1 LQFFRIPE
9 IAYFFASALS
19 ALFMVTIRAGAAS
32 IQSLRNALQV
42 FDSIT
47 FRFIRVFFYWGPFKA
62 AWDAFWSP
70 FPGVNPPPELYWGQS
85 FDEYGNKPITS
96 NLEILAS
103 TGEQILTLCPLVGQP
118 KKLNNGENN
127 FNLFQPFFYQFVKFN
142 FTDRKKGTSLTNNN
156 LPEDYQYFGIDD
168 GVNNLLNFLRY
179 NPFLACA
186 LQPVRDDNTNEITHF
201 VIDPFNKATTFG
213 KISSLMNS
221 KYKRVVA
228 VISKDL
234 SSIEKMEVFQVNAYG
249 EPVPDYNDGLIS
261 LKDKANMVLHV
272 LVYQSELIH
281 ATIHLFHYLM
291 TTCMARATQ
300 QYPIMYEWARAYNE
314 NIVLKYGEIVL
325 LLFSQYFGALCQ
337 STQLLFNGWMVGPYH
352 TVVALAA
359 ALNREWSSY
368 KSAED
373 FTYKF
378 LFPKLT
384 AKELDDA
391 NICVAWRKQVDL
403 VKHYSKDL
411 MAAFVEVN
419 SSDFSTINMNF
430 AGITS
435 TTGPNGI
442 GGVTSVRQ
450 FVELMSVTGFLHACT
465 LSFTR
470 VLCTSPMIALMKPEA
485 SHFSFQ
491 DVITASVATATLIG
505 SVEGHTVFS
514 WGIPY
519 KSVPNKVIQ
528 VFQKYSFISA
538 QYKQEYYES
547 IKDRPDFKYY
557 GFIFTDHGPDEID
570 GKQYTLSTY
579 I

>member
-1 LQFFRIPE
+1 
-9 IAYFFASALS
+9 
-19 ALFMVTIRAGAAS
+19 MG
-32 IQSLRNALQV
+32 
-42 FDSIT
+42 
-47 FRFIRVFFYWGPFKA
+47 
-62 AWDAFWSP
+62 
-70 FPGVNPPPELYWGQS
+70 
-85 FDEYGNKPITS
+85 
-96 NLEILAS
+96 
-103 TGEQILTLCPLVGQP
+103 
-118 KKLNNGENN
+118 
-127 FNLFQPFFYQFVKFN
+127 
-142 FTDRKKGTSLTNNN
+142 
-156 LPEDYQYFGIDD
+156 
-168 GVNNLLNFLRY
+168 
-179 NPFLACA
+179 
-186 LQPVRDDNTNEITHF
+186 
-201 VIDPFNKATTFG
+201 
-213 KISSLMNS
+213 
-221 KYKRVVA
+221 
-228 VISKDL
+228 
-234 SSIEKMEVFQVNAYG
+234 
-249 EPVPDYNDGLIS
+249 
-261 LKDKANMVLHV
+261 
-272 LVYQSELIH
+272 
-281 ATIHLFHYLM
+281 
-291 TTCMARATQ
+291 
-300 QYPIMYEWARAYNE
+300 
-314 NIVLKYGEIVL
+314 
-325 LLFSQYFGALCQ
+325 
-337 STQLLFNGWMVGPYH
+337 GPYP

-373 FTYKF
+373 FTHKF

-391 NICVAWRKQVDL
+391 NICVAWSKQVDL

-491 DVITASVATATLIG
+491 DVIIAAVATATLIG

>member
-1 LQFFRIPE
+1 
-9 IAYFFASALS
+9 
-19 ALFMVTIRAGAAS
+19 
-32 IQSLRNALQV
+32 
-42 FDSIT
+42 
-47 FRFIRVFFYWGPFKA
+47 
-62 AWDAFWSP
+62 
-70 FPGVNPPPELYWGQS
+70 
-85 FDEYGNKPITS
+85 
-96 NLEILAS
+96 
-103 TGEQILTLCPLVGQP
+103 
-118 KKLNNGENN
+118 
-127 FNLFQPFFYQFVKFN
+127 
-142 FTDRKKGTSLTNNN
+142 
-156 LPEDYQYFGIDD
+156 
-168 GVNNLLNFLRY
+168 
-179 NPFLACA
+179 
-186 LQPVRDDNTNEITHF
+186 
-201 VIDPFNKATTFG
+201 
-213 KISSLMNS
+213 
-221 KYKRVVA
+221 
-228 VISKDL
+228 
-234 SSIEKMEVFQVNAYG
+234 MEVFQVNAYG
-249 EPVPDYNDGLIS
+249 EPVPDYNDGLIP

-300 QYPIMYEWARAYNE
+300 KFPAMYEWARAYNE

-337 STQLLFNGWMVGPYH
+337 STQLLFNGWMGGPYP

-373 FTYKF
+373 FTHKF

-538 QYKQEYYES
+538 QHKQEYYDS
-547 IKDRPDFKYY
+547 IKDRPDFKYF

-570 GKQYTLSTY
+570 GKQYTLCTY

>member
-1 LQFFRIPE
+1 
-9 IAYFFASALS
+9 
-19 ALFMVTIRAGAAS
+19 
-32 IQSLRNALQV
+32 
-42 FDSIT
+42 
-47 FRFIRVFFYWGPFKA
+47 
-62 AWDAFWSP
+62 
-70 FPGVNPPPELYWGQS
+70 
-85 FDEYGNKPITS
+85 
-96 NLEILAS
+96 
-103 TGEQILTLCPLVGQP
+103 
-118 KKLNNGENN
+118 
-127 FNLFQPFFYQFVKFN
+127 
-142 FTDRKKGTSLTNNN
+142 
-156 LPEDYQYFGIDD
+156 
-168 GVNNLLNFLRY
+168 
-179 NPFLACA
+179 
-186 LQPVRDDNTNEITHF
+186 
-201 VIDPFNKATTFG
+201 
-213 KISSLMNS
+213 
-221 KYKRVVA
+221 
-228 VISKDL
+228 
-234 SSIEKMEVFQVNAYG
+234 
-249 EPVPDYNDGLIS
+249 
-261 LKDKANMVLHV
+261 
-272 LVYQSELIH
+272 
-281 ATIHLFHYLM
+281 
-291 TTCMARATQ
+291 MARATQ
-300 QYPIMYEWARAYNE
+300 KYPSMYEWARAYNE

-337 STQLLFNGWMVGPYH
+337 SKCIHLPSCFMSIHDNIFKQKEFNLLLFLFVGTQVLFNGWIAGPYDSIV
-352 TVVALAA
+352 TLAS

-368 KSAED
+368 DSAED

-378 LFPKLT
+378 LFPKIT

-403 VKHYSKDL
+403 VKDYSKDL

-419 SSDFSTINMNF
+419 KTDFSDINMNF

-442 GGVTSVRQ
+442 GGVKSVRQ

-470 VLCTSPMIALMKPEA
+470 ILCTSPMTALMKPEE

-491 DVITASVATATLIG
+491 DLITVSVATATLIG